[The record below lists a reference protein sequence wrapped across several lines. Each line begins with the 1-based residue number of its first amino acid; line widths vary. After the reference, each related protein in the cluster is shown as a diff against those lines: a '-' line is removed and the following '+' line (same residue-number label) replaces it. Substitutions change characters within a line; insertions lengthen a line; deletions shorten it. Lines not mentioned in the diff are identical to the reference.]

1 MAANGSDTPSQ
12 SSTAS
17 GVGDF
22 TADLREDLLHH
33 DPLLD
38 CLIELTRLHGRPST
52 RAALSAGLP
61 LEGCCLTPSLFAR
74 AAARGGLSSR
84 IVRRKLGAIDAALLP
99 VILLLK
105 GDEACVLLGWN
116 AAGDEA
122 RLLFPETGQGEVTL
136 TRSEL
141 AERYVGIA
149 LFARPRFTFDA
160 RTPEVGKIVQR
171 HWFWGALLEQAPL
184 YRDVLG
190 AALLINV
197 FALVMP
203 IFSMNVYDR
212 VVPNNA
218 TETLWM
224 LALGV
229 LLVVGMDFMMRLLR
243 GHFIDLA
250 SARIDVKLS
259 ALIMERVLG
268 MRLEAKPASV
278 GSFTSNL
285 RSFESV
291 RDFIASATV
300 TALIDFPFALIFLL
314 VILWISWPLVLIPI
328 VGLIVGVIYAYVV
341 QHKMHELSETTY
353 RAAALRNAA
362 LVESLTALETIK
374 TQGAEGVVQN
384 KWERTSAFLSRTNA
398 QMRLLSASATNGAAT
413 ITQIVSVALIV
424 AGVYLIHERMLT
436 MGGLIA
442 VNMLGGRAIA
452 PLGQAV
458 GMLMQFQNARMSLE
472 TLDKLM
478 AQPVERPDASAFIHR
493 PEIEG
498 EIEFRDVSFSYPGQ
512 DEPAL
517 QNVSLRIAP
526 GEHVVILGR
535 TGSGKTTLQKLM
547 LGLYQPTAG
556 AVRIDGI
563 DLRQLDP
570 ADLRRNVGFVG
581 QDATLFYGTLRE
593 NIAIGAPY
601 ADDSA
606 IVHAAEIAGLT
617 QFVNRHP
624 KGFDMLIGERGESL
638 SGGQRQEVA
647 IARAVLMDP
656 PVLFFDEPTS
666 AMDFTTEAAFKERLR
681 RFAAHKTMVI
691 VTHRSSLIDLATRMI
706 VVDDGRI
713 VADGPREKVVQAL
726 QSGRIGRAQ

>member
-1 MAANGSDTPSQ
+1 VTSPDPGRIPPANAETNSFAT
-12 SSTAS
+12 
-17 GVGDF
+17 
-22 TADLREDLLHH
+22 DLREDLLHH
-33 DPLLD
+33 DPLLA
-38 CLIELTRLHGRPST
+38 CLVELTRLHGRPST

-61 LEGCCLTPSLFAR
+61 LEAGCLTPSLFAR
-74 AAARGGLSSR
+74 AATRAGLSSK
-84 IVRRKLGAIDAALLP
+84 IVRRSLDAIDGALLP

-105 GDEACVLLGWN
+105 GDQACILLGW
-116 AAGDEA
+116 DETDDQA
-122 RLLFPETGQGEVTL
+122 RLLFPETGQGEVVL
-136 TRSEL
+136 SRAAL
-141 AERYVGIA
+141 VERYLGIA
-149 LFARPRFTFDA
+149 LFARPRFSFDA
-160 RTPEVGKIVQR
+160 RTPEVGKVAAR
-171 HWFWGALLEQAPL
+171 HWFWGALIEQKPV
-184 YRDVLG
+184 YRDVIG
-190 AALLINV
+190 AALLINL

-203 IFSMNVYDR
+203 LFSMNVYDR

-218 TETLWM
+218 TDTLWM

-229 LLVVGMDFMMRLLR
+229 SLVIGMDYVMRLLR
-243 GHFIDLA
+243 GHFVDLA

-268 MRLEAKPASV
+268 MRLEARPASV
-278 GSFTSNL
+278 GSFASNL

-314 VILWISWPLVLIPI
+314 VITWISWPLVLIPI
-328 VGLIVGVIYAYVV
+328 IGLIVGLVYAYVV

-353 RAAALRNAA
+353 RASAQRNAT
-362 LVESLTALETIK
+362 LIESLTSLETIK

-384 KWERTSAFLSRTNA
+384 KWERTTAFLARTGA
-398 QMRLLSASATNGAAT
+398 QLRLLSASVTNGAAAV
-413 ITQIVSVALIV
+413 TQVVNVVLVI
-424 AGVYLIHERMLT
+424 AGVYLIQEHQLT

-442 VNMLGGRAIA
+442 VTMLGGRAIA

-458 GMLMQFQNARMSLE
+458 GLLMQFQNARMSLS

-478 AQPVERPDASAFIHR
+478 EQPVERPDAAAFIHR
-493 PEIEG
+493 PELQG
-498 EIEFRDVSFSYPGQ
+498 DIEFRNVSFSYPGQ
-512 DEPAL
+512 GEAAL
-517 QNVSLRIAP
+517 QNISLRITP
-526 GEHVVILGR
+526 GEHVVVIGR

-547 LGLYQPTAG
+547 LGLYQPSEG
-556 AVRIDGI
+556 VVRIDGI

-593 NIAIGAPY
+593 NISIGAPY

-606 IVHAAEIAGLT
+606 VVAAAEVAGLT

-666 AMDFTTEAAFKERLR
+666 AMDFSTEYGFKERLK
-681 RFAAHKTMVI
+681 RFAAHKTLVI
-691 VTHRSSLIDLATRMI
+691 VTHRTSLIELASRII

-713 VADGPREKVVQAL
+713 VADGPREEVVEAL
-726 QSGRIGRAQ
+726 QAGRVGRASQ

>member
-61 LEGCCLTPSLFAR
+61 LEGGCLTPSLFAR

-149 LFARPRFTFDA
+149 LFARPRFAFDA
-160 RTPEVGKIVQR
+160 RTPEVGKVVQR

-328 VGLIVGVIYAYVV
+328 IGLVVGVIYAYVV

-498 EIEFRDVSFSYPGQ
+498 AIEFRDVSFSYPGQ

-606 IVHAAEIAGLT
+606 IVQAAEIAGLT

-666 AMDFTTEAAFKERLR
+666 AMDFTTEAGFKERLR

>member
-1 MAANGSDTPSQ
+1 MTSNDSNKK

-17 GVGDF
+17 EQGDF
-22 TADLREDLLHH
+22 AADLREDLLHH
-33 DPLLD
+33 DPLLA
-38 CLIELTRLHGRPST
+38 CLVELTRLHGRPST

-61 LEGCCLTPSLFAR
+61 LEAGCLTPSLFSR
-74 AAARGGLSSR
+74 AATRAGLSSK
-84 IVRRKLGAIDAALLP
+84 IVRRALDGIDSALLP

-105 GDEACVLLGWN
+105 GDQACVLLGW
-116 AAGDEA
+116 DESGQTA
-122 RLLFPETGQGEVTL
+122 RLLFPETGQGEVVL
-136 TRSEL
+136 TRNEL
-141 AERYVGIA
+141 AERYMGIA
-149 LFARPRFTFDA
+149 LFARPRFAFDA
-160 RTPEVGKIVQR
+160 RTPEIGKVVQR
-171 HWFWGALLEQAPL
+171 HWFWGALLEQSML
-184 YRDVLG
+184 YRDVIG
-190 AALLINV
+190 AALLINM

-203 IFSMNVYDR
+203 LFSMNVYDR

-218 TETLWM
+218 TDTLWM

-229 LLVVGMDFMMRLLR
+229 LLMIGMDFMIRLLR
-243 GHFIDLA
+243 GHFVDLA

-268 MRLEAKPASV
+268 MRLETRPASV
-278 GSFTSNL
+278 GSFASNL

-300 TALIDFPFALIFLL
+300 TAVIDFPFAIIFLV

-328 VGLIVGVIYAYVV
+328 IGLTVGLIYAYII

-353 RAAALRNAA
+353 RAAAMRNAS
-362 LVESLTALETIK
+362 LIESLTSLETIK

-384 KWERTSAFLSRTNA
+384 KWETTTAFLSRTSA
-398 QMRLLSASATNGAAT
+398 QLRLLSSSATNGAAT
-413 ITQIVSVALIV
+413 ITQIVNVMLIV
-424 AGVYLIHERMLT
+424 AGVYLIQERLLT

-442 VNMLGGRAIA
+442 VTMLGGRAIA

-478 AQPVERPDASAFIHR
+478 VQPVERPDASAFIHR
-493 PEIEG
+493 PEIQG
-498 EIEFRDVSFSYPGQ
+498 EIEFRNVSFSYPGQ
-512 DEPAL
+512 GEAAL
-517 QNVSLRIAP
+517 QNISLRITP
-526 GEHVVILGR
+526 GEHIVILGR
-535 TGSGKTTLQKLM
+535 TGSGKSTLQKLM
-547 LGLYQPTAG
+547 LGLYQPSDG
-556 AVRIDGI
+556 VVRIDGI

-593 NIAIGAPY
+593 NISIGAPY

-606 IVHAAEIAGLT
+606 IVHAAEVAGLT

-656 PVLFFDEPTS
+656 PVLMFDEPTS
-666 AMDFTTEAAFKERLR
+666 AMDFSTEHGFKDRLR
-681 RFAAHKTMVI
+681 QFAAHKTVVI
-691 VTHRSSLIDLATRMI
+691 VTHRTSLIDLATRII

-713 VADGPREKVVQAL
+713 VADGPREQVVEAL
-726 QSGRIGRAQ
+726 QSGRVGRASQ

>member
-1 MAANGSDTPSQ
+1 M
-12 SSTAS
+12 
-17 GVGDF
+17 GDF

-61 LEGCCLTPSLFAR
+61 LAGGCLTPSLFAR

-84 IVRRKLGAIDAALLP
+84 IVRRKLDAIDAALLP

-116 AAGDEA
+116 ATGDEA

-160 RTPEVGKIVQR
+160 RTPEVGKVVQR

-278 GSFTSNL
+278 GSFASNL

-413 ITQIVSVALIV
+413 IAQVVSVALIV
-424 AGVYLIHERMLT
+424 AGVYLIHERLLT

-478 AQPVERPDASAFIHR
+478 AQPVERPDALAFIHR

-517 QNVSLRIAP
+517 QNVSLRVAP

-606 IVHAAEIAGLT
+606 IVHAAEVAGLT

>member
-1 MAANGSDTPSQ
+1 VTSADQIQTPPNSADTNSF
-12 SSTAS
+12 A
-17 GVGDF
+17 
-22 TADLREDLLHH
+22 ADLREDLLHH
-33 DPLLD
+33 DPLLA
-38 CLIELTRLHGRPST
+38 CLVALTSLYGRPST

-61 LEGCCLTPSLFAR
+61 LEKGCLTPSLFAR
-74 AAARGGLSSR
+74 AATRAGLSSK
-84 IVRRKLGAIDAALLP
+84 IVRRPLEAIDNALLP

-105 GDEACVLLGWN
+105 GDQACVLLGW
-116 AAGDEA
+116 DESGSAA
-122 RLLFPETGQGEVTL
+122 RLLYPETGQGEVRL
-136 TRSEL
+136 SREAL
-141 AERYVGIA
+141 AGRYLGIA
-149 LFARPRFTFDA
+149 LFVRPRFSFDA
-160 RTPEVGKIVQR
+160 RTPEVGKVAER
-171 HWFWGALLEQAPL
+171 HWFWGALIEQGPV
-184 YRDVLG
+184 YRDVIG
-190 AALLINV
+190 AALLINL

-203 IFSMNVYDR
+203 LFSMNVYDR

-218 TETLWM
+218 TDTLWM

-229 LLVVGMDFMMRLLR
+229 SLVIGMDFVMRLLR
-243 GHFIDLA
+243 GHFVDLA

-278 GSFTSNL
+278 GSFASNL

-314 VILWISWPLVLIPI
+314 VIAWISWPLVLIPI
-328 VGLIVGVIYAYVV
+328 IGLVVGLIYAYII

-353 RAAALRNAA
+353 RASAQRNAT
-362 LVESLTALETIK
+362 LIESLTALETIK

-384 KWERTSAFLSRTNA
+384 KWERTTAFLARTSA
-398 QMRLLSASATNGAAT
+398 KLRLLSSSASNSASA
-413 ITQIVSVALIV
+413 ITQVVNVLLVI
-424 AGVYLIHERMLT
+424 AGVYLIQEHLLT

-442 VNMLGGRAIA
+442 VTMLGGRAIA

-458 GMLMQFQNARMSLE
+458 GLLMQFQNAQMSLS

-478 AQPVERPDASAFIHR
+478 EQPVERPENAAFIHR
-493 PEIEG
+493 PELLG
-498 EIEFRDVSFSYPGQ
+498 EIEFRNVSFNYPGQ
-512 DEPAL
+512 GEAAL
-517 QNVSLRIAP
+517 QNISLRIAP
-526 GEHVVILGR
+526 GEHVVVIGR
-535 TGSGKTTLQKLM
+535 TGSGKSTLQKLM
-547 LGLYQPTAG
+547 LGLYQPSDG
-556 AVRIDGI
+556 VVRIDGI

-593 NIAIGAPY
+593 NISIGAPY

-606 IVHAAEIAGLT
+606 IVTAAEVAGLS

-624 KGFDMLIGERGESL
+624 KGFDMMIGERGESL

-666 AMDFTTEAAFKERLR
+666 AMDFSTEHGFKERLK

-691 VTHRSSLIDLATRMI
+691 VTHRTSLIELATRII

-713 VADGPREKVVQAL
+713 VADGPREQVVEAL
-726 QSGRIGRAQ
+726 QSGRVGRASQ

>member
-1 MAANGSDTPSQ
+1 MATEGSGTLSPSSAEQ
-12 SSTAS
+12 SE
-17 GVGDF
+17 F

-38 CLIELTRLHGRPST
+38 CLVELTRLHGRPST

-61 LEGCCLTPSLFAR
+61 LEGGCLMPSLFPR
-74 AAARGGLSSR
+74 AAMRAGLASK
-84 IVRRKLGAIDAALLP
+84 IVRRALDGIDIALLP

-105 GDEACVLLGWN
+105 GDQACVLLGWN
-116 AAGDEA
+116 DAGDTA
-122 RLLFPETGQGEVTL
+122 RLLFPETGQGEIEL
-136 TRSEL
+136 SRGEL
-141 AERYVGIA
+141 AERYLGIA
-149 LFARPRFTFDA
+149 LFARPRFAFDA

-171 HWFWGALLEQAPL
+171 HWFWGALLEQAPV
-184 YRDVLG
+184 YRDVIG
-190 AALLINV
+190 AALLINL

-203 IFSMNVYDR
+203 LFSMNVYDR

-218 TETLWM
+218 TDTLWM

-229 LLVVGMDFMMRLLR
+229 FLVFGMDFMMRLLR

-259 ALIMERVLG
+259 TLIMERVLG

-278 GSFTSNL
+278 GSFASNL

-314 VILWISWPLVLIPI
+314 VILWISWPLVLIPV
-328 VGLIVGVIYAYVV
+328 VGLTIGLIYAYIL
-341 QHKMHELSETTY
+341 QYRMHELAETTY

-362 LVESLTALETIK
+362 LIESLTALETIK
-374 TQGAEGVVQN
+374 TQGAEGVVQD
-384 KWERTSAFLSRTNA
+384 KWERTSAFLARTGA
-398 QMRLLSASATNGAAT
+398 QLRLLSASASNGAST
-413 ITQIVSVALIV
+413 IAQVVNVLLIV
-424 AGVYLIHERMLT
+424 AGVYLIRERELT

-442 VNMLGGRAIA
+442 VTMLGGRAIA
-452 PLGQAV
+452 PLAQGV
-458 GMLMQFQNARMSLE
+458 GLLMQFQNARTSLT
-472 TLDKLM
+472 TLDTLM
-478 AQPVERPDASAFIHR
+478 AQPVERPDAAAFVHR
-493 PEIEG
+493 PELQG
-498 EIEFRDVSFSYPGQ
+498 EIEFRNVSFSYPNQG
-512 DEPAL
+512 EAVL

-526 GEHVVILGR
+526 GEHVVVLGR

-547 LGLYQPTAG
+547 LGLYLPSEG

-570 ADLRRNVGFVG
+570 ADLRRNVGYVG
-581 QDATLFYGTLRE
+581 QEATLFYGTLRE
-593 NIAIGAPY
+593 NISIGAPY

-606 IVHAAEIAGLT
+606 IVLAAEVAGLT

-656 PVLFFDEPTS
+656 PVLLFDEPTS
-666 AMDFTTEAAFKERLR
+666 AMDFSTENAFKERLK
-681 RFAAHKTMVI
+681 RFAAHKTVVI
-691 VTHRSSLIDLATRMI
+691 VTHRTTLIDLATRI
-706 VVDDGRI
+706 VVVDDGRI
-713 VADGPREKVVQAL
+713 VADGPRDKVIEAL
-726 QSGRIGRAQ
+726 QSGKVGRAAQ